1 MSKTLQQLIFLILIL
16 NIFSAEPKFM
26 EREET
31 FKPFVSVPSISTLQK
46 IVNNVQV
53 DEEMDPASFS
63 LQGSLTEPQQVK
75 CLYLDKYSVY
85 DISSLGANT
94 LQDND
99 EVASTHDLDYQ
110 GKKYTIYFNFCYN
123 LKHTNTCPI
132 DDSQAY
138 FKVDNNCEALSGDI
152 KDGNEWKTYT
162 KKNDKNETV
171 VDYLEIKVNKLENK
185 PYSLTYRLYCDDSM
199 EKKKFKVTDDSGI
212 TKNGEGF
219 DVLLVIRSKEACVKV
234 DFYFIFKFIEDYKVL
249 FVILLMAFG
258 LFNCIFGQKFAKYT
272 AFLLCVFIITILVL
286 VFSQYVLPSGCAE
299 WIIWIM
305 LALGIILG
313 CTAGYFTFKHHEKV
327 LALLTGGVS
336 GFFIGQFLYN
346 LFGNQ
351 IPANGIVINI
361 VFVIVSIGVMIA
373 IAFFFKKFIVIF
385 ATSFI
390 GAYCFIRGISLFAGG
405 FPDEITVMDLRG
417 EDETDQLSKLLTWK
431 VYVYLAAIVVTTV
444 LAIFAQY
451 KLNKDKDDDDDDSD
465 RKDKNLVKSSE

>member
-1 MSKTLQQLIFLILIL
+1 
-16 NIFSAEPKFM
+16 
-26 EREET
+26 
-31 FKPFVSVPSISTLQK
+31 
-46 IVNNVQV
+46 
-53 DEEMDPASFS
+53 MDPASFS

-138 FKVDNNCEALSGDI
+138 FKVDNKCQALSGDI

-199 EKKKFKVTDDSGI
+199 EKKKFKVTDDSVI
-212 TKNGEGF
+212 TKNGDGF
-219 DVLLVIRSKEACVKV
+219 DVLLVIQSKEACVKV
-234 DFYFIFKFIEDYKVL
+234 DFYIIFKFIEDYKVL

-258 LFNCIFGQKFAKYT
+258 LFNCILGQKFAKYT

-299 WIIWIM
+299 WIIWVM
-305 LALGIILG
+305 FAVGIILG
-313 CTAGYFTFKHHEKV
+313 CTAGYFTFKYHER
-327 LALLTGGVS
+327 
-336 GFFIGQFLYN
+336 
-346 LFGNQ
+346 
-351 IPANGIVINI
+351 
-361 VFVIVSIGVMIA
+361 
-373 IAFFFKKFIVIF
+373 
-385 ATSFI
+385 
-390 GAYCFIRGISLFAGG
+390 C
-405 FPDEITVMDLRG
+405 
-417 EDETDQLSKLLTWK
+417 
-431 VYVYLAAIVVTTV
+431 YLQN
-444 LAIFAQY
+444 F
-451 KLNKDKDDDDDDSD
+451 
-465 RKDKNLVKSSE
+465 R